1 MICQYAKDQYEA
13 KYQLLVNKLESVS
26 LKHFDDLK
34 AFIEY
39 SSDIDDV
46 YESIDEYNRN
56 KKRKTFIVFD
66 YIIVDIFII
75 IIILKRF

>member
-1 MICQYAKDQYEA
+1 MPIRKRSIWS
-13 KYQLLVNKLESVS
+13 KISILVNKLESVS

-39 SSDIDDV
+39 SSEIDYV
-46 YESIDEYNRN
+46 YETIDEYNRN

-75 IIILKRF
+75 II

>member
-1 MICQYAKDQYEA
+1 MICPYAKDQYDA

-46 YESIDEYNRN
+46 YESINEYNWN

-75 IIILKRF
+75 III

>member
-39 SSDIDDV
+39 LSDIDDV
-46 YESIDEYNRN
+46 YESINEYH
-56 KKRKTFIVFD
+56 
-66 YIIVDIFII
+66 
-75 IIILKRF
+75 